1 MTITEVRVG
10 PGMQAQEVQE
20 ITFILKDYALFTG
33 CLIEN
38 SSIPIGN
45 IKNLDVGMLMYNLS
59 EYSGNY
65 AKITGIIYH

>member
-1 MTITEVRVG
+1 
-10 PGMQAQEVQE
+10 MQAQEVQE
-20 ITFILKDYALFTG
+20 ITFIPKDYALFTG

-38 SSIPIGN
+38 SNIPIGN